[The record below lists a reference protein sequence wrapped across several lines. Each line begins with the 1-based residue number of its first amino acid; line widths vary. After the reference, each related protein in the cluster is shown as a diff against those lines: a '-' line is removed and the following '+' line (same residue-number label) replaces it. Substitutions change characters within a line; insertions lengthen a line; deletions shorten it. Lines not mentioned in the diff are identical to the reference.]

1 MEMDSGADSV
11 SSTPRSVHHK
21 HPLSDDKSVVR
32 LMVSFGGKILP
43 RPHDNQLRYVGG
55 DTRIVAINRT
65 STFSLLLSK
74 LSKLLSSPQN
84 NTTTTTTNNNNS
96 TSSSTSVANATATAA
111 VDFTVKYQLPNEELD
126 ALITVSTD
134 EDVEN
139 MMEEFDRLSTSAT
152 NKIPRLRLFLF
163 PDTNEGGVSRT
174 SSIASLLDGSRK
186 RENWFLDALNGGS
199 TGGGLER
206 GRSEASSIVSEVPD
220 YLFGLESS
228 DEPPQPP
235 AKFRN
240 RSGLAEPN
248 PGSAP
253 GSPAFGSAS
262 AAPSMPNLPPVK
274 TKPEKT
280 NMHSVDDGGEPVH
293 VSGPVWSHNVN
304 PSSPYRAH
312 AVQQQ
317 PVPVYYVQAPGSG
330 PGMIPSHRNVVPVS
344 VPIQGQYMTQYG
356 PVPVQVPVGYPG
368 QGQNPGQMYEMQMQG
383 NMIQSQGLS
392 GMNQPVYYGV
402 NNGGMV
408 ATYPGTNMPIHGDDD
423 GSKGR
428 TYQS

>member
-21 HPLSDDKSVVR
+21 HLLSDDKSVVR

-84 NTTTTTTNNNNS
+84 NTTTNNS
-96 TSSSTSVANATATAA
+96 SSSSISAVNATAA

-139 MMEEFDRLSTSAT
+139 MMEEFDRLSSSST

-174 SSIASLLDGSRK
+174 SSIVSLLDGSRK

-206 GRSEASSIVSEVPD
+206 GRSEASSIISEVPD

-235 AKFRN
+235 ARFRN
-240 RSGLAEPN
+240 RSGLADPN

-262 AAPSMPNLPPVK
+262 SAPSMPNLPPVK

-280 NMHSVDDGGEPVH
+280 NLHSVDDGGESVH
-293 VSGPVWSHNVN
+293 VSGPVWSQNVN
-304 PSSPYRAH
+304 PSSPYPAH
-312 AVQQQ
+312 AVQQQQQ

-330 PGMIPSHRNVVPVS
+330 PGMIPHRNVVPVS
-344 VPIQGQYMTQYG
+344 VPIQGQYMAQYG
-356 PVPVQVPVGYPG
+356 PGPVQVPVGYPG
-368 QGQNPGQMYEMQMQG
+368 PGHGQNPGQMYEMQMQG

>member
-32 LMVSFGGKILP
+32 LM
-43 RPHDNQLRYVGG
+43 
-55 DTRIVAINRT
+55 
-65 STFSLLLSK
+65 
-74 LSKLLSSPQN
+74 
-84 NTTTTTTNNNNS
+84 
-96 TSSSTSVANATATAA
+96 
-111 VDFTVKYQLPNEELD
+111 LPNEELD

-344 VPIQGQYMTQYG
+344 VPIQGH
-356 PVPVQVPVGYPG
+356 
-368 QGQNPGQMYEMQMQG
+368 
-383 NMIQSQGLS
+383 QGLS